1 MTVYTHQQ
9 LIHRIIKD
17 LIVDIRFSTQMIK
30 SSPNI
35 REIQEEEAYLDLNTK
50 RLKKV
55 LRNRHTLKLNR
66 YGSPNYNEL

>member
-1 MTVYTHQQ
+1 MPAYTHKQ
-9 LIHRIIKD
+9 LINCIIKD
-17 LIVDIRFSTQMIK
+17 LIADIRFSTRIIE

-35 REIQEEEAYLDLNTK
+35 REIQEEEAYLDLNTQ

-55 LRNRHTLKLNR
+55 LRNRHALKLNR